1 MSPVEVWVGPWRPHR
16 PRGPIAAMYNS
27 PGPTYA
33 LPGATGMNNHDPR
46 MQKGPAFSFGT
57 RHRGL
62 QANSSPGPGYLVPS
76 NITRVGRDGTPAYS
90 VYGRPKDIQPFQ
102 TPGPGLLH
110 NINTSFVAV
119 LKCSTWQNRVKLS
132 WLLVILSGSYSPEN
146 ATKTTYYLAPAF
158 SLSARTKLF
167 RNDQTPGPAAYM
179 LPPVL
184 GSRVVNKASAPNVSF
199 SGRSAIG
206 SFHEDLRKVW
216 AHHFTVFTSLYV
228 LCKDDNVRFFRLQA
242 QGPIKW
248 WIHVCT
254 NTRPLSTA
262 SPDAT
267 SLLETLQRNLDLE
280 PTIQKGLLS
289 QYPKLP
295 AILLE
300 FVTRSTLLP

>member
-102 TPGPGLLH
+102 TPGPGRFPQIHTATLQEQVH
-110 NINTSFVAV
+110 F
-119 LKCSTWQNRVKLS
+119 LS
-132 WLLVILSGSYSPEN
+132 L
-146 ATKTTYYLAPAF
+146 
-158 SLSARTKLF
+158 
-167 RNDQTPGPAAYM
+167 
-179 LPPVL
+179 L

-206 SFHEDLRKVW
+206 SFHEDLRKTPGPGTYQVVDSCVYKHKAPEYSITGRNFTPGDITKKPGPG
-216 AHHFTVFTSLYV
+216 AHHPERVTFTVSKAPSYSFGIRHSEYI
-228 LCKDDNVRFFRLQA
+228 A
-242 QGPIKW
+242 PI
-248 WIHVCT
+248 IVDG
-254 NTRPLSTA
+254 A
-262 SPDAT
+262 D
-267 SLLETLQRNLDLE
+267 
-280 PTIQKGLLS
+280 
-289 QYPKLP
+289 
-295 AILLE
+295 
-300 FVTRSTLLP
+300 

>member
-102 TPGPGLLH
+102 TPGPG
-110 NINTSFVAV
+110 
-119 LKCSTWQNRVKLS
+119 
-132 WLLVILSGSYSPEN
+132 SYSPEN

-216 AHHFTVFTSLYV
+216 KHHFTVFTSLYV
-228 LCKDDNVRFFRLQA
+228 LCKDDNVRFLRLQA

-267 SLLETLQRNLDLE
+267 SLLEILQRNLDLE